1 MRTAYRE
8 RLEAFSQKQQV
19 LADLAQTILEQAT
32 DALLTANLEKAESL
46 VEKMDEVDAL
56 QIQGEEYAFAMLAL
70 EAPVARDLR
79 QVVAGI
85 HIVEDL
91 VRMASLGI
99 HVAKVTRRRHPDIA
113 VPEPIRPLIAQM
125 STLGCHSTEMVKTIL
140 TTADADAALALHRDD
155 DEVDAIHHQIFQL
168 TTAREWEFSVQ
179 EAVDLTLLSRY
190 LERYSDHAVNV
201 GERVVFLAT
210 GMHHSEYRR
219 SLNRNSDNDV
229 YDALYGKYIRKGKTS
244 D

>member
-19 LADLAQTILEQAT
+19 LATLAQEIMREAA
-32 DALLTANLEKAESL
+32 DALLTADLTKAEKL
-46 VEKMDEVDAL
+46 VEKIDEVEAL
-56 QIQGEEYAFAMLAL
+56 HVQGENDAFSMLAL

-99 HVAKVTRRRHPDIA
+99 HVAKVARRRHPEVA
-113 VPEPIRPLIAQM
+113 VPEPVRPLIAKM
-125 STLGCHSTEMVKTIL
+125 AELGSHAAGTVKTLL
-140 TTADADAALALHRDD
+140 TTADPDTALELRKDD
-155 DEVDAIHHQIFQL
+155 DAVDELHHDIFQL
-168 TTAREWEFSVQ
+168 TTAREWEFSVR

-210 GMHHSEYRR
+210 GMQPTEYEE
-219 SLNRNSDNDV
+219 SLNRDRDPDI
-229 YDALYGKYIRKGKTS
+229 YDSLYEKYIRRGNVEQ
-244 D
+244 